1 MRESVDPIR
10 NGLAIRLVLF
20 LVLLAA
26 SGLWAV
32 APVQAAADDWS
43 RGRMDL
49 TSCVAP
55 QRPGDRPE
63 ALFADAARF
72 DCHRPETAWGPGSYW
87 VRLDLP
93 QKGAAELAR
102 AGEVP
107 QLRFVPQW
115 QRALTVYSLGSR
127 GRIIARSYDNA
138 DLSRFVGIG
147 AGVGIALDGHLGT
160 VTQVLLRVDGAL
172 NAAGLV
178 GEPALVTTNRLHADE
193 LVATALFAAF
203 AGLGIGLFCY
213 NIVLWLTIRE
223 RFQLTYCLS
232 LLAMLAYVWASS
244 GAMAVQFP
252 GVPHDVRLAT
262 SYAMLAFVAA
272 LALQFV
278 TDIMERGTIP
288 PRLRRFARH
297 YGVVFILAALA
308 VNCVPDAWRGL
319 ADRVYVWSFV
329 PLPPLVL
336 AITWIAWTRGS
347 QAVRVLA
354 IAWGLPLLMGVVRIA
369 GALHLLPTTPLV
381 QYSLVVGMSVE
392 ALLSSLAMSY
402 RIKLIADERDQALAD
417 ERAARHLA
425 SVDSLT
431 GLLNRRALLE
441 QVIDW
446 SSPEP
451 LRLLIVDIDHFKQI
465 NDTHGHLVGDEVLR
479 DLAETLAIRAELRAS
494 VARLGGEEF
503 ALVGT
508 ADELHE
514 GLALAILADIRARP
528 MAGGMVPVTVS
539 VGMAE
544 GMVRCEDE
552 WRELYRRA
560 DAALYEAKAAGRNR
574 AVHAATD
581 KQGMAIQAVA

>member
-1 MRESVDPIR
+1 MRVTVDPIR
-10 NGLAIRLVLF
+10 NGLVVRLLLF

-26 SGLWAV
+26 SGLWSAG
-32 APVQAAADDWS
+32 PLRADSGGWS
-43 RGRMDL
+43 RGRMEL
-49 TSCVAP
+49 AACVAP
-55 QRPGDRPE
+55 QHPGDRPE
-63 ALFADAARF
+63 ALFTAASRF
-72 DCHRPETAWGPGSYW
+72 DCRRPVSAWGPGNYW

-93 QKGAAELAR
+93 PGGAAHLAR
-102 AGEVP
+102 AGGVP

-115 QRALTVYSLGSR
+115 QRGLTVYSRSSDGQVL
-127 GRIIARSYDNA
+127 ARSYDNA
-138 DLSRFVGIG
+138 DLSQLVGIG
-147 AGVGIALDGHLGT
+147 GAVGIALDGHLGT
-160 VTQVLLRVDGAL
+160 VTQVLVRVDGAL
-172 NAAGLV
+172 NATGLL
-178 GEPALVTTNRLHADE
+178 GEPALVTLDRLHADE
-193 LVATALFAAF
+193 LFATALFAAF

-232 LLAMLAYVWASS
+232 LLAMLSYVWASS
-244 GAMAVQFP
+244 GAMSVQFP
-252 GVPHDVRLAT
+252 MIPHDVRLAT

-308 VNCVPDAWRGL
+308 VAAVPDQWRWL
-319 ADRVYVWSFV
+319 VDRAYVWSFV

-354 IAWGLPLLMGVVRIA
+354 VAWALPLLMGVVRIA

-381 QYSLVVGMSVE
+381 QYSLVVGMSFE

-402 RIKLIADERDQALAD
+402 RIKLIAGERDQALAD

-431 GLLNRRALLE
+431 GLLNRRSLLE

-451 LRLLIVDIDHFKQI
+451 LRLLIIDVDRFKQI

-494 VARLGGEEF
+494 AARLGGEEF

-508 ADELHE
+508 SEELPE
-514 GLALAILADIRARP
+514 GLALAILADIRGRP
-528 MAGGMVPVTVS
+528 MGTGAIPVTVS
-539 VGMAE
+539 IGMAE
-544 GMVRCEDE
+544 GMVRNEDE

-560 DAALYEAKAAGRNR
+560 DAALYEAKASGRNR
-574 AVHAATD
+574 AVHAPGETSGTAVP
-581 KQGMAIQAVA
+581 AVA

>member
-1 MRESVDPIR
+1 M
-10 NGLAIRLVLF
+10 
-20 LVLLAA
+20 
-26 SGLWAV
+26 
-32 APVQAAADDWS
+32 
-43 RGRMDL
+43 
-49 TSCVAP
+49 
-55 QRPGDRPE
+55 
-63 ALFADAARF
+63 
-72 DCHRPETAWGPGSYW
+72 
-87 VRLDLP
+87 
-93 QKGAAELAR
+93 
-102 AGEVP
+102 P

-115 QRALTVYSLGSR
+115 QSGLTIYSLGSH

-138 DLSRFVGIG
+138 DLSQLVGIG
-147 AGVGIALDGHLGT
+147 GVMGVALDGHLGT
-160 VTQVLLRVDGAL
+160 VTQVLVRVDGAL
-172 NAAGLV
+172 NASGLI
-178 GEPALVTTNRLHADE
+178 GEPRLVTAEQLHADE
-193 LVATALFAAF
+193 LLATALFAAF

-252 GVPHDVRLAT
+252 MVPHTVRLAT

-288 PRLRRFARH
+288 PGLRRFARH

-308 VNCVPDAWRGL
+308 VGFAPDQWRWL
-319 ADRVYVWSFV
+319 ADRVYVWSFI

-336 AITWIAWTRGS
+336 AITRIAWTRGS

-354 IAWGLPLLMGVVRIA
+354 VAWALPLLMGVVRIA
-369 GALHLLPTTPLV
+369 GALHLLPATPLV
-381 QYSLVVGMSVE
+381 QYSLVVGMSFE

-451 LRLLIVDIDHFKQI
+451 LRLLIVDIDQFKQI

-479 DLAETLAIRAELRAS
+479 DIAECLAIRADLRAT

-508 ADELHE
+508 SEELHE
-514 GLALAILADIRARP
+514 GLALGILSDIRARP
-528 MAGGMVPVTVS
+528 MAGHVPVTVS

-560 DAALYEAKAAGRNR
+560 DAALYEAKASGRNR
-574 AVHAATD
+574 AVHAPRE
-581 KQGMAIQAVA
+581 QQAIAVPAVA